1 MKRWIL
7 IGGGVLVLAA
17 IVVANIARSGA
28 PTLEA
33 RFSPVERR
41 DVTATISAPG
51 RVRAVSSVDL
61 SAEVPGRV
69 VELKVEEGD
78 SVQAGDLLLRLD
90 DNQYKSRVE
99 QADAALRSARA
110 NLALS
115 EARLEKTK
123 SDLDRLQA
131 MSEKDLAS
139 AQAVEQAVTDH
150 RVQFAEVES
159 RRQEVA
165 RQEAALSDA
174 RDNLEKTVYRAPVS
188 GVISRLNVDQ
198 GEIVITGTM
207 NNPGTVILTIAD
219 LSRMEVEAEV
229 DETDVV
235 YVRSGQRSTITVDAI
250 PDTTFGGTVSS
261 VGNSGRV
268 RGGGGTD
275 EIINFEVIVGFDRSD
290 PRLKPGMT
298 ADIEVQTRTHAGVL
312 AVPIQALVARSR
324 GRIDDDRK
332 AALRREKGKSKSKE
346 AVADTAAVSRPDSL
360 DQEDRDKWRKE
371 VVEGVYKVQD
381 GKTVFVE
388 VEAGIADETHIEI
401 TGDLQEGDEVVS
413 GPYKV
418 LRELKEGT
426 RVKQSDK
433 KEA

>member
-7 IGGGVLVLAA
+7 IGGGVLLLAA
-17 IVVANIARSGA
+17 IVVANLVRSKA
-28 PTLEA
+28 PSVEA

-69 VELKVEEGD
+69 VELNVEEGD
-78 SVQAGDLLLRLD
+78 SVRAGDLLLRLD
-90 DNQYKSRVE
+90 DDQYRSRVE

-115 EARLEKTK
+115 EARQEKTK
-123 SDLDRLQA
+123 SDLARLQA
-131 MSEKDLAS
+131 LKEKALAS
-139 AQAVEQAVTDH
+139 EQAVEQALTDN
-150 RVQFAEVES
+150 RVQVADVDS
-159 RRQEVA
+159 RRQEVS
-165 RQEAALSDA
+165 RYEAALADA

-188 GVISRLNVDQ
+188 GVVSRLNVEK

-219 LSRMEVEAEV
+219 LSQMEVEAEV

-235 YVRSGQRSTITVDAI
+235 YVRAGQRASITVDAI
-250 PDTTFGGTVSS
+250 PDTTFEGTVSS

-268 RGGGGTD
+268 QGAGGTD
-275 EIINFEVIVGFDRSD
+275 QVINFEVIVRFDHSD

-298 ADIEVQTRTHAGVL
+298 ADIEVQTRTHPGVL
-312 AVPIQALVARSR
+312 AVPIQSLVARSR
-324 GRIDDDRK
+324 GRLEDDRK
-332 AALRREKGKSKSKE
+332 AAAGKEKGK
-346 AVADTAAVSRPDSL
+346 AQAPPDTASLAPPDSL

-371 VVEGVYKVQD
+371 VVEGVYKVVD
-381 GKTVFVE
+381 GEARFVP
-388 VEAGIADETHIEI
+388 VETGIADETHIEVR
-401 TGDLQEGDEVVS
+401 GDLKEGDEVVS

-426 RVKQSDK
+426 RIK
-433 KEA
+433 KSEKKTG

>member
-1 MKRWIL
+1 VKRWFL
-7 IGGGVLVLAA
+7 IGGGVLILAA
-17 IVVANIARSGA
+17 IVVANIVRSGA
-28 PTLEA
+28 PTLDA

-41 DVTATISAPG
+41 DVTSSISAPG

-78 SVQAGDLLLRLD
+78 SVKAGDLLLRLD
-90 DNQYKSRVE
+90 DDQYRSRVE
-99 QADAALRSARA
+99 QADAALASARA
-110 NLALS
+110 NLALA

-131 MSEKDLAS
+131 MKEKDLAS
-139 AQAVEQAVTDH
+139 EQAVEQAVTDH

-165 RQEAALSDA
+165 RNQAALSDA

-235 YVRSGQRSTITVDAI
+235 YVRTGQRASITVDAI
-250 PDTTFGGTVSS
+250 PDTTFEGTVVS
-261 VGNSGRV
+261 VGNSGR
-268 RGGGGTD
+268 RKGTGGTD
-275 EIINFEVIVGFDRSD
+275 DVINFEVVVRFDHSD
-290 PRLKPGMT
+290 RRLKPGMT
-298 ADIEVQTRTHAGVL
+298 ADIEVRTRTHAGVL

-324 GRIDDDRK
+324 GTLADDRK
-332 AALRREKGKSKSKE
+332 AALRKAKGKPDSTL
-346 AVADTAAVSRPDSL
+346 ADTAAVAPPDSL
-360 DQEDRDKWRKE
+360 DSEDRDKWRKE
-371 VVEGVYKVQD
+371 VVEGVYKVVD
-381 GKTVFVE
+381 GQAVFVK

-401 TGDLQEGDEVVS
+401 TGDLQEGDQVVS

-418 LRELKEGT
+418 LRELKEGA
-426 RVKQSDK
+426 RVKKSGK
-433 KEA
+433 KET